1 MSIVSPAP
9 LQLSQPQA
17 GIKDASIVQV
27 RATDD
32 PERGSSFTV
41 QPKPV
46 PRGTPAFEARRAAL
60 IDTIKAKVPSEY
72 FLPAELIANP
82 PLDVSNIPSSCGI
95 LTEDE
100 VRITEDYDA
109 VGLLHAIASRQFSA
123 VEVATAFAKRSII
136 AHQLTCCL
144 TQWLMDEAIAQ
155 ARGLDEYMAKHGKP
169 IGPLHGL
176 PISIKEH
183 MAIAGTLS
191 SQGCLASLRE
201 DTTDSDMVAILRSLG
216 AVFYCKTNQPQTIMH
231 LETDSL
237 WGRTLNPFNINLSA
251 GGSTGGEAAL
261 IAMKGSVLGIGT
273 DIGGSIRGP
282 AAFCGIY
289 GFKPTSYTMPMRG
302 FDAMP
307 FPAELT
313 VLASAGPMCRSLR
326 DMDLLMHC
334 VLSSKPHLKD
344 PRLVPIPWNGL
355 KTPINGRLKIGFVN
369 NDGCIIPQP
378 PVVKALAWAR
388 EQLCDPRYS
397 DLIELKD
404 FKVFDSAGAWSK
416 IRRMYWPDGGKP
428 TRDAIQATGEPI
440 HPLSDWIWKD
450 AEPLGM
456 KTAVDLSLM
465 RRERDE
471 FRWAFAKS
479 WEDQDVDILI
489 GPAFVGPAS
498 AHDTAF
504 FWNYTSL
511 YNLVDYPG
519 VVIPT
524 PVKVEGSER
533 YPGGYE
539 PLSEACGQVKQMWE
553 KSDFTGAPI
562 NLQIVARKYH
572 DNELF
577 GALALLKHNAFVMAA
592 ALNIVRQSLFAG
604 SPRYTEND
612 LPDLKGK
619 VIAITGSNTGV
630 GKEIAKMVYSKNA
643 KVYMFA
649 RTTTKNEK
657 ARDEIKAAFPES
669 RGELICIQL
678 DLADL
683 NSVQAAAAEFV
694 SKEDK
699 LHVLFNNAGVGFPEY
714 GSKTKQGH
722 ELQLGVNCLG
732 SFALT
737 QRLTPVLVDTAK
749 TSTPGTVRV
758 VWASSTAAFWTST
771 TKYIERVKTTNK
783 QSLFQQYAISKLGN
797 YYHATE
803 YAARHK
809 SDGIISVPLNPG
821 NLDSEL
827 WRTQGK
833 FLTWILRKTVFYP
846 PRYGG
851 YVNIFAGFSP
861 EVTLENSG
869 RFISP
874 WGRLWHALPAM
885 VKGSKTE
892 AEGGT
897 GHARRFWE
905 WTEEQVSQNKSTPC
919 AKEPLR

>member
-1 MSIVSPAP
+1 MSVLSPAP
-9 LQLSQPQA
+9 LALSQPQA
-17 GIKDASIVQV
+17 LIKDASIVQV

-32 PERGSSFTV
+32 VEQRTSFTV
-41 QPKPV
+41 EPKPV
-46 PRGTPAFEARRAAL
+46 PRGTPAFEAKRAAL
-60 IDTIKAKVPSEY
+60 INTLKAKVPHEY
-72 FLPAELIANP
+72 YLPAELIDNP
-82 PLDVSNIPSSCGI
+82 PLDVSNIPASCGI

-100 VRITEDYDA
+100 VHITEDYDA
-109 VGLLHAIASRQFSA
+109 VGLLQALASREFSA
-123 VEVATAFAKRSII
+123 VQVATAFAKRSII

-261 IAMKGSVLGIGT
+261 IAMKGSVLGVGT

-313 VLASAGPMCRSLR
+313 VLASTGPMCRSLR
-326 DMDLLMHC
+326 DMDLLMQC

-369 NDGCIIPQP
+369 NDGFVVPQP

-388 EQLCDPRYS
+388 EQLCDPRYK

-456 KTAVDLSLM
+456 QTAVDLSLM

-519 VVIPT
+519 VVVPT
-524 PVKVEGSER
+524 PVKVEGSEK
-533 YPGGYE
+533 YSNGYE
-539 PLSEACGQVKQMWE
+539 PLSEACGQVKKLWE
-553 KSDFTGAPI
+553 ESDFTGAPI

-577 GALALLKHNAFVMAA
+577 GALALLKDV
-592 ALNIVRQSLFAG
+592 
-604 SPRYTEND
+604 
-612 LPDLKGK
+612 LK
-619 VIAITGSNTGV
+619 
-630 GKEIAKMVYSKNA
+630 
-643 KVYMFA
+643 
-649 RTTTKNEK
+649 
-657 ARDEIKAAFPES
+657 
-669 RGELICIQL
+669 
-678 DLADL
+678 
-683 NSVQAAAAEFV
+683 
-694 SKEDK
+694 
-699 LHVLFNNAGVGFPEY
+699 
-714 GSKTKQGH
+714 
-722 ELQLGVNCLG
+722 LQ
-732 SFALT
+732 
-737 QRLTPVLVDTAK
+737 
-749 TSTPGTVRV
+749 
-758 VWASSTAAFWTST
+758 
-771 TKYIERVKTTNK
+771 
-783 QSLFQQYAISKLGN
+783 
-797 YYHATE
+797 
-803 YAARHK
+803 
-809 SDGIISVPLNPG
+809 
-821 NLDSEL
+821 
-827 WRTQGK
+827 
-833 FLTWILRKTVFYP
+833 
-846 PRYGG
+846 
-851 YVNIFAGFSP
+851 
-861 EVTLENSG
+861 
-869 RFISP
+869 
-874 WGRLWHALPAM
+874 
-885 VKGSKTE
+885 
-892 AEGGT
+892 
-897 GHARRFWE
+897 
-905 WTEEQVSQNKSTPC
+905 
-919 AKEPLR
+919 

>member
-1 MSIVSPAP
+1 MSVVSPTPLPLAP
-9 LQLSQPQA
+9 PQA
-17 GIKDASIVQV
+17 LIKDVSVVQV

-32 PERGSSFTV
+32 LEQPTSFTV

-60 IDTIKAKVPSEY
+60 LDTIKSKVPLEY
-72 FLPAELIANP
+72 YLPAELIANP

-100 VRITEDYDA
+100 IRITEDYDA
-109 VGLLHAIASRQFSA
+109 VGLLQALASRQFSA
-123 VEVATAFAKRSII
+123 VQVATAFAKRSII

-191 SQGCLASLRE
+191 SQGYLGSLRE
-201 DTTDSDMVAILRSLG
+201 DATDSDMVAILRSLG

-237 WGRTLNPFNINLSA
+237 WGRTLNPFNINLSS

-261 IAMKGSVLGIGT
+261 IAMKGSVLGVGS

-313 VLASAGPMCRSLR
+313 VLASTGPMCRSLR
-326 DMDLLMHC
+326 DMDLLMQC

-355 KTPINGRLKIGFVN
+355 KTPITGRLKIGFVSD
-369 NDGCIIPQP
+369 DGFIVPQP

-388 EQLCDPRYS
+388 EQLCDPRYK
-397 DLIELKD
+397 DIIELKD

-416 IRRMYWPDGGKP
+416 IKRMYWPDGGQP
-428 TRDAIQATGEPI
+428 SRDAIQATGEPI

-456 KTAVDLSLM
+456 QTAVDMSLM

-479 WEDQDVDILI
+479 WEEQDVDILI

-519 VVIPT
+519 VIVPT
-524 PVKVEGSER
+524 PVKVEGNEKYSS
-533 YPGGYE
+533 GYE
-539 PLSEACGQVKQMWE
+539 PLSEACGQVKKLWE
-553 KSDFTGAPI
+553 ESDFTGAPI
-562 NLQIVARKYH
+562 TLQIVARKYH

-577 GALALLKHNAFVMAA
+577 GALTVLKDVLKLHMAA
-592 ALNIVRQSLFAG
+592 AFNIVRQSLFAG
-604 SPRYTEND
+604 SPKYTEND

-657 ARDEIKAAFPES
+657 ARDEIKAAYPES
-669 RGELICIQL
+669 LGELICIQL

-683 NSVQAAAAEFV
+683 ESVQAAAAEFI
-694 SKEDK
+694 KREDK

-714 GSKTKQGH
+714 GSKTKQGY
-722 ELQLGVNCLG
+722 ELQLGTNCLG

-749 TSTPGTVRV
+749 ISPPGTVRV

-771 TKYIERVKTTNK
+771 KKYIERVKNIDK

-846 PRYGG
+846 SHYGG

-897 GHARRFWE
+897 GHAKRFWE
-905 WTEEQVSQNKSTPC
+905 WTEEQVSQNVPAPS
-919 AKEPLR
+919 AKA